1 MRHVG
6 YAILTNSCFLHSP
19 KDISSW
25 SRAVVLAKEIYVWVQ
40 QGVCAVRLWLVV
52 SAFFLKATKE
62 L

>member
-52 SAFFLKATKE
+52 SAFFF
-62 L
+62 